1 MNENEQKMNR
11 FLFAFVE
18 ILEWLT
24 EGAHISKNQIHYIV
38 NEAAISCNVGV
49 TTFGP
54 PCTLKFF
61 TIEFE
66 YLMYAIP

>member
-1 MNENEQKMNR
+1 MDENEQKMNR

-24 EGAHISKNQIHYIV
+24 EGAQISKNKNHYIID
-38 NEAAISCNVGV
+38 EATMSCNVGV

-54 PCTLKFF
+54 PCIYEGL
-61 TIEFE
+61 
-66 YLMYAIP
+66 P